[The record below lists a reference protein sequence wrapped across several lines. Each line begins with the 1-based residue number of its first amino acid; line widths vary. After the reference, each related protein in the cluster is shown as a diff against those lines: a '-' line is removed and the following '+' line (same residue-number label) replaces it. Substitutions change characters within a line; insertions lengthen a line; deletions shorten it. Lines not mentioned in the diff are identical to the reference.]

1 MFAPRRKGTAVPHCV
16 RNDEFD
22 LSFDAHFGVGE
33 FEDAS
38 GEEDQAHGESDE
50 EDTRG
55 ASVGL
60 EEEAAERVHGKG
72 RV

>member
-1 MFAPRRKGTAVPHCV
+1 MKAGC
-16 RNDEFD
+16 
-22 LSFDAHFGVGE
+22 DAHFGIGE
-33 FEDAS
+33 FEDAL
-38 GEEDQAHGESDE
+38 GEEDQADGEADE